1 MSGTRTLAAVRH
13 DIDAIDEAI
22 HDLIRQRTELVE
34 EVRRL
39 KQDWRVK
46 IQPAREAEILYR
58 LVEEHQ
64 GPFPKQELIAI
75 WRTLIV
81 ATLSF
86 EGPFSIAVHLPG
98 DNQGIW
104 DLARDH
110 FGSYVP
116 MATETSAEAVID
128 DVDTQRATVGVLPA
142 FAPTDAHP
150 WWMSLARRMPTG
162 PRIVARLPFAGPG
175 NARPTPGGAFVIC
188 PVAVLASGRDRA
200 FVVVSA
206 MDAPAVEALGD
217 ALVAANLDGEIV
229 AVCPDSDDGA
239 RRHVLLEAEG
249 VIADDD
255 PRLVRLAAGLGDGV
269 RVTPIG
275 GYAEPFSAEE
285 LAPEPRAPRTEAAAP
300 RPAVGVPSR

>member
-22 HDLIRQRTELVE
+22 HELIRQRTELVE

-58 LVEEHQ
+58 LVDQHR

-86 EGPFSIAVHLPG
+86 EGPFSVAVHVPG
-98 DNQGIW
+98 DNEGVW

-110 FGSYVP
+110 FGGYVP

-128 DVDTQRATVGVLPA
+128 DVDAQRATVGVLPA
-142 FAPTDAHP
+142 FAPADAHP
-150 WWMSLARRMPTG
+150 WWLTLGQRYPTG

-206 MDAPAVEALGD
+206 LDEPAVERLGAALASAGLRGD
-217 ALVAANLDGEIV
+217 IVAASS
-229 AVCPDSDDGA
+229 PDADESA
-239 RRHVLLEAEG
+239 RRHVLVETDG
-249 VIADDD
+249 VTPDDD
-255 PRLVRLAAGLGDGV
+255 PRLARLAAELGDGV

-285 LAPEPRAPRTEAAAP
+285 LAPAPRAEAAAP
-300 RPAVGVPSR
+300 QPAVGVPSL